1 MKTPYTGP
9 LRPTDPLPLP
19 THFTV
24 RQWGQV
30 YGAVIATRQRL
41 EQYASNPNNP
51 QQQRVDVMREIND
64 LKLIEQGLLVVSA
77 TPVFGA
83 PERPT

>member
-1 MKTPYTGP
+1 MKSPYTGP

-19 THFTV
+19 TPYTV
-24 RQWGQV
+24 KQWGQI
-30 YGAVIATRQRL
+30 YGCVVATRQRL
-41 EQYASNPNNP
+41 EQYAGNPTNP
-51 QQQRVDVMREIND
+51 QQQRVDAMREIND
-64 LKLIEQGLLVVSA
+64 LKIIEQGLLVVSA